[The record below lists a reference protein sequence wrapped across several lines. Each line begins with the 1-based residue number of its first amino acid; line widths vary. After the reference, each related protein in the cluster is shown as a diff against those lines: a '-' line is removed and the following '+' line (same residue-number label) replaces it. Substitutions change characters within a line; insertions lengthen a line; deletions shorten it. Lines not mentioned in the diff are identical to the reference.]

1 MECGA
6 KEVCGLCRG
15 SSWGLVPGS
24 QPSPAGLRRKLVS
37 SRWRLSPAGLRLAGA
52 KPLPC
57 DRETARE
64 VWQQGGVLQLAD
76 DISVLRSVFLDRRTF
91 FCWTSC
97 EKLAEEHPGPLS
109 FGDRPGSAW
118 LVEMPM

>member
-6 KEVCGLCRG
+6 KEVCGLCQG

-37 SRWRLSPAGLRLAGA
+37 SRWLLSPAGLRLAGA

-57 DRETARE
+57 DWETAGGAACE

-76 DISVLRSVFLDRRTF
+76 DISVLRSVFL
-91 FCWTSC
+91 S
-97 EKLAEEHPGPLS
+97 
-109 FGDRPGSAW
+109 RPQD
-118 LVEMPM
+118 LLLLDIL